1 MSEATRAENVAPKPY
16 DLEAHYQE
24 LEQKI
29 TAAGIPADLG
39 RVRAAFECADRA
51 HSGQKRRDGSPY
63 VSHCIAAAIITA
75 EMGLDEDSIIAALLH
90 DTIEDTSLTHEDIAR
105 SFGTSV
111 ADIVEG
117 VTKLTRVQYT
127 SVEEQQMENMRKML
141 LAMAK
146 DIRVILIKMADR
158 LHNMRTM
165 AYQSEEKQRIKSLE
179 TMEIYAPIAHRL
191 GMQKIKWE
199 LEDLS
204 LLYLDPTGYKA
215 ITDALDQR
223 MPTLEK
229 FMGEMRTQIRERLDV
244 CRRCIC
250 CCAFRI
256 SGALFCLY
264 GCVCCGLNSGC
275 CGLSASCDHCCCH
288 HCCYGKC
295 HCFLFHCVV
304 LLF

>member
-1 MSEATRAENVAPKPY
+1 MSAGTTAAPDTAPIAY
-16 DLEAHYQE
+16 DLEAHYRE

-29 TAAGIPADLG
+29 TSAGIAADLG

-51 HSGQKRRDGSPY
+51 HSGQKRKDGSPY

-75 EMGLDEDSIIAALLH
+75 EMGLDEDSIVAALLH
-90 DTIEDTSLTHEDIAR
+90 DCIEDTSLTHEDIAH
-105 SFGTSV
+105 SFGSTV

-127 SVEEQQMENMRKML
+127 SVEEQQMENLRKML

-165 AYQSEEKQRIKSLE
+165 AYQTEEKQRIKSLE
-179 TMEIYAPIAHRL
+179 TIEIYAPIAHRL

-204 LLYLDPTGYKA
+204 LLYLDPEGYKA
-215 ITDALDQR
+215 ITDTLNER
-223 MPTLEK
+223 MDTLER
-229 FMGEMRTQIRERLDV
+229 FMTVNQGRNLLKPDDV
-244 CRRCIC
+244 RK
-250 CCAFRI
+250 
-256 SGALFCLY
+256 
-264 GCVCCGLNSGC
+264 VE
-275 CGLSASCDHCCCH
+275 
-288 HCCYGKC
+288 
-295 HCFLFHCVV
+295 
-304 LLF
+304 